1 MATEPS
7 SHDEE
12 KPLPHNCD
20 MEIELLGSIL
30 VDLGKLPVFPKLRSR
45 WTVIV
50 RPMARYI
57 KRWATSLL
65 VARLPI

>member
-20 MEIELLGSIL
+20 MEIELWGSIL
-30 VDLGKLPVFPKLRSR
+30 VDVGKLPV
-45 WTVIV
+45 
-50 RPMARYI
+50 
-57 KRWATSLL
+57 
-65 VARLPI
+65 VAEIAPPVDCYREAHGAI